1 MSESEKKNEKHVCP
15 VCGKYV
21 FTEKNSYE
29 SCPVC
34 KWFDD
39 EILTEVPTLRGFYH
53 MNLIEAREAYKNG
66 KEIQ

>member
-1 MSESEKKNEKHVCP
+1 MSQKRRMKSMFAR
-15 VCGKYV
+15 YV
-21 FTEKNSYE
+21 GNMFTEKNSYE
-29 SCPVC
+29 FCPVC